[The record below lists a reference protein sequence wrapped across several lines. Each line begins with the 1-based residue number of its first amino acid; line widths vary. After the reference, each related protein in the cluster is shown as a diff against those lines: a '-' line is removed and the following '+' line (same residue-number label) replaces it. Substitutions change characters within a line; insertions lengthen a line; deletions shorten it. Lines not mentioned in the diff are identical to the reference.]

1 MVVLVDE
8 STARAAE
15 ILAGALHDQSRS
27 LLLGEKTFGLCG
39 LTQVLPLQDGSG
51 LLMTVANCY
60 TPGGQKISGEGLKP
74 DVEGKK
80 PPETVEHLTSP
91 APEPGKDPWVQQ
103 AVEVLKKGNFS
114 RLVQQGPAS

>member
-15 ILAGALHDQSRS
+15 ILAGALHDQSRG
-27 LLLGEKTFGLCG
+27 LLLGDKTFGLCG
-39 LTQVLPLQDGSG
+39 LTQVLPLQDGSA

-60 TPGGQKISGEGLKP
+60 TPGGRKISGEGLKP

-91 APEPGKDPWVQQ
+91 APPPEKDPWVQQ

-114 RLVQQGPAS
+114 RLVKQGPAS